1 MTARRP
7 FGIWVKNRVANPVLR
22 PLLRSRAGRRL
33 GKHLALIRYRGRRT
47 GQSYELPVQYAQV
60 DSTVWI
66 LPGTPQHKTWWRNLR
81 DGADVDL
88 MLAGNSLRGRAI
100 AIDGG
105 QHPDEVAKG
114 LAAYVAALPR
124 AGRTLGLSSSQA
136 FDPSGAD
143 VRRVTQNIILVR
155 VDLDEDRR
163 PRAY

>member
-1 MTARRP
+1 MTARKP
-7 FGIWVKNRVANPVLR
+7 SGIWVKNRVANPVLR

-47 GQSYELPVQYAQV
+47 GQRYELPVQYAQV

-66 LPGTPQHKTWWRNLR
+66 LPGTPQDKTWWRNFR
-81 DGADVDL
+81 DGANVDL

-100 AIDGG
+100 AIDGAE
-105 QHPDEVAKG
+105 HPDQVAEG
-114 LAAYVAALPR
+114 LAAYVAALSR
-124 AGRTLGLSSSQA
+124 AGRTLGLSSSRA
-136 FDPSGAD
+136 LDPRGAD

-163 PRAY
+163 PQA